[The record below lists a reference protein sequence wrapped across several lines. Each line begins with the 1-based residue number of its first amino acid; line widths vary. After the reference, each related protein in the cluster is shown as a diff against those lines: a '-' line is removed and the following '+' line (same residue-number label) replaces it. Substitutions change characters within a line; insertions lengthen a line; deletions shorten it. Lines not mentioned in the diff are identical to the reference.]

1 MRSCLSA
8 LPEAIA
14 QQGAA
19 RKAAFRTAAQW
30 ATDLAMKTL
39 EEKIAHLERL
49 SDEMSEVIARQ
60 DKEIA
65 LLTRRVQMLMEAE
78 AERQRHEGEHI
89 FGGNERPPHY

>member
-1 MRSCLSA
+1 
-8 LPEAIA
+8 
-14 QQGAA
+14 
-19 RKAAFRTAAQW
+19 
-30 ATDLAMKTL
+30 MKTL